1 VSAPVEPAGDD
12 RRMTAIYVAV
22 IVVEVVTLSAL
33 WWFQTTFSRG

>member
-12 RRMTAIYVAV
+12 RRMAGIYVAV

-33 WWFQTTFSRG
+33 WWFQITFSRG